1 MSKSDTQKE
10 MLDRIRSGDQQ
21 LLKTLYEEYREAF
34 LAWSLKYYKLDE
46 EEIIEVFQKAFTI
59 FYFNIKEGKLYEL
72 SSSLKTY
79 LFGIGK
85 HLYLKKFTAKK
96 RETLEL
102 DDQVISGQVDLSI
115 MDRYRNED
123 AARLVRS
130 MLQQMGEMCRQ
141 LLELIFLKEY
151 STDAVMHT
159 MQLKNEQAVRK
170 RKFNCLKKLRALVA
184 ESGVRF

>member
-1 MSKSDTQKE
+1 MSNTEKQME
-10 MLDRIRSGDQQ
+10 MLDQIRGGDQQ

-34 LAWSLKYYKLDE
+34 LAWSLKHYQLDE

-85 HLYLKKFTAKK
+85 HLYLKKFSAKK
-96 RETLEL
+96 RETVEL
-102 DDQVISGQVDLSI
+102 DDQVIHQQLDLSI

-123 AARLVRS
+123 AAR
-130 MLQQMGEMCRQ
+130 
-141 LLELIFLKEY
+141 
-151 STDAVMHT
+151 A
-159 MQLKNEQAVRK
+159 
-170 RKFNCLKKLRALVA
+170 
-184 ESGVRF
+184 